1 MESGKTRKIFNE
13 EEAKE
18 IIEGT
23 LDVTQFFENKEESTK
38 RLMAALN
45 GRPVYPGQ
53 KEREDIMQ
61 RASKLIEEVKAF
73 RLQHKIEDPPEYS
86 AGSIEEV
93 SQYSHS
99 FRKQIED
106 EKERK

>member
-45 GRPVYPGQ
+45 GRPVYPG
-53 KEREDIMQ
+53 
-61 RASKLIEEVKAF
+61 
-73 RLQHKIEDPPEYS
+73 
-86 AGSIEEV
+86 
-93 SQYSHS
+93 
-99 FRKQIED
+99 
-106 EKERK
+106 